1 MSTISSP
8 RPILKSLSSV
18 PKRPPPLNQGDLF
31 SATLK
36 VEFSPGFTSPHVHF
50 PPSPALSTIIA
61 VDKKGYHST
70 VSPKVDGSQYIVHT
84 TKLRADV
91 PTATFDYSI
100 TSSSDS
106 SSDSDDSNSEIKSK
120 RPSIRFA
127 KIPNSPIPRA
137 RSQQEIDKA
146 LSFLPHSPFPRSP
159 KLKNVTIP
167 RPSFLKT
174 KKELNAQRSS
184 TLPPPSPRGKQGR
197 KGKPTA
203 LKVRAFDGLRFA
215 PPGLMPHTSLS
226 PVPESPFTPAVIV
239 DGPSSDE
246 ATDSTT
252 STLRSAFWRSVSVH
266 QSSGDESESSS
277 DALTLLS
284 PSLPSSSPP
293 PASPYPI
300 FMFGRR
306 TDGTLWSP
314 GLPRKSLKGLPSVFS
329 PATIAFTE
337 KTFESMMSPAPKDNI
352 SSFSS
357 FAAALEYLGADE
369 MITIST

>member
-8 RPILKSLSSV
+8 RPILKSLSTV
-18 PKRPPPLNQGDLF
+18 LKRPPPLNQTDLL

-50 PPSPALSTIIA
+50 PPSPVLSTIIA
-61 VDKKGYHST
+61 VDKNGNHST
-70 VSPKVDGSQYIVHT
+70 DGSQYIVHT

-167 RPSFLKT
+167 RPSFFKS
-174 KKELNAQRSS
+174 KKELNAKRSS
-184 TLPPPSPRGKQGR
+184 TLAPSSPRGNQGR
-197 KGKPTA
+197 KSKPTA
-203 LKVRAFDGLRFA
+203 LEVRGSYGLRFA
-215 PPGLMPHTSLS
+215 PPGLMPHTALS
-226 PVPESPFTPAVIV
+226 PVPESPAVIV
-239 DGPSSDE
+239 DCPSSDE

-277 DALTLLS
+277 DSLTLLS

-314 GLPRKSLKGLPSVFS
+314 GLPRKSLKGSLEEPSVFS

-337 KTFESMMSPAPKDNI
+337 KTFESMMSPAPKDKI
-352 SSFSS
+352 SSFPS
-357 FAAALEYLGADE
+357 FAAAMEYLGADE
-369 MITIST
+369 MIAIST